1 MICFVSDLMIRFVDR
16 VDGLKLSVYANA
28 VLCLK

>member
-1 MICFVSDLMIRFVDR
+1 MEKTARKNQDFVDR
-16 VDGLKLSVYANA
+16 VDGLKLSIYANA